1 MGLRDRMQDRREE
14 RRDDGNVHFQMRQKL
29 ASIGDDYWIQ
39 DQAGNRVYKVNGK
52 ALRIRETLIFED
64 AQGNELAKIQERKLR
79 VRDTMNIEDADG
91 NTMATVKKA
100 VISPIRD
107 RWKVSMGDGPD
118 IDVKGNILD
127 HEYTLEMDGRK
138 VGEVSKRWVRLA
150 DTYGVGVELW
160 SATSYKA
167 LREDALSAERWN
179 RLHPSQPARTPIVT
193 ELLGGSDD
201 PIVAVTDF
209 MKIVP
214 EQIARFAGG
223 RRFVPLGTD
232 GMGRSDT
239 REALRDHFEVDAGHV
254 VVAVLSA
261 LLADGKASVEE
272 VEGAIARHD
281 IDPDQ
286 VDPLTA

>member
-91 NTMATVKKA
+91 NTIATVKKA
-100 VISPIRD
+100 MISPIRD
-107 RWKVSMGDGPD
+107 RWHVSMGDGPD

-150 DTYGVGVELW
+150 DTYGVEVAPDQNPVVVL
-160 SATSYKA
+160 
-167 LREDALSAERWN
+167 
-179 RLHPSQPARTPIVT
+179 
-193 ELLGGSDD
+193 
-201 PIVAVTDF
+201 AVT
-209 MKIVP
+209 
-214 EQIARFAGG
+214 
-223 RRFVPLGTD
+223 
-232 GMGRSDT
+232 
-239 REALRDHFEVDAGHV
+239 
-254 VVAVLSA
+254 AVLDEMA
-261 LLADGKASVEE
+261 H
-272 VEGAIARHD
+272 EGR
-281 IDPDQ
+281 
-286 VDPLTA
+286 